1 VERGAKALDADD
13 LDVARFHLTRAQR
26 LPDCADRA
34 RKPQERLA
42 EKMAKRA
49 AAEEAAL
56 WPADD
61 VIVPAGSLEA
71 EDYEALAR
79 ATVMGEPDAMMAAAQ
94 RFAHSHPDSGLS
106 PGARLGVAAAR
117 DLAGR
122 RPEAREALETLSD
135 EDSRAGKV
143 AQGILEGPGFGPLHR
158 RE

>member
-1 VERGAKALDADD
+1 MRPRSSRRSRRWAPSARRRSARRPSTAARRRATPTPAPSDD
-13 LDVARFHLTRAQR
+13 LIL
-26 LPDCADRA
+26 
-34 RKPQERLA
+34 
-42 EKMAKRA
+42 
-49 AAEEAAL
+49 
-56 WPADD
+56 
-61 VIVPAGSLEA
+61 PAGSLEA

-79 ATVMGEPDAMMAAAQ
+79 ATVLGEPDAMMAAAQ
-94 RFAHSHPDSGLS
+94 RFTRSHPDSGLS
-106 PGARLGVAAAR
+106 PGARLVVAAAR